1 MSTIARLRWSNGLD
15 INLLFDK
22 MKETMTNS
30 QRHFK
35 TCLLDYNTS
44 GGRLRADVKLP
55 QNDFKIVGAD
65 CYQLR
70 WQLLC
75 KETGSA
81 LMYITISRNEGP
93 QDPYN
98 AFKNDKVIRV
108 AVSMPED
115 FMPRRFMGKPDVLRG
130 AIENYHLLKHLMLE
144 LECDSIDGNSDG
156 FDRGIYEGDP
166 DPGFEGKLFRFA
178 KTGRQIL
185 IMPLEER
192 REVRKEELD
201 SGSWRNVID

>member
-1 MSTIARLRWSNGLD
+1 
-15 INLLFDK
+15 

-30 QRHFK
+30 QRYIK
-35 TCLLDYNTS
+35 SCLLDYHTS
-44 GGRLRADVKLP
+44 GGRLRADVSLP
-55 QNDFKIVGAD
+55 QDKFKIVGAD

-70 WQLLC
+70 WHLLC
-75 KETGSA
+75 KETGST

-98 AFKNDKVIRV
+98 AFKNDKVVRV
-108 AVSMPED
+108 AASMPED

-130 AIENYHLLKHLMLE
+130 VIDNYHLLKRMMLE
-144 LECDSIDGNSDG
+144 LDCDSIDGNSDG
-156 FDRGIYEGDP
+156 FDKGVYEGDP

-192 REVRKEELD
+192 RDVYEEELEND
-201 SGSWRNVID
+201 SWRHVAD